1 MFLLGFLLFSY
12 KEVGTRALMSECK
25 IDQSGF
31 FLDYISLLPS
41 NLLEE
46 ICFLIQKL
54 TTQVPK
60 ALSSAK
66 KSMI

>member
-12 KEVGTRALMSECK
+12 KEVGTWALMSECK

-54 TTQVPK
+54 TTQIPK

>member
-54 TTQVPK
+54 TTQIPK